1 MRRVLPMSYAIMIA
15 GKQRTNIG
23 EFDDKIRDLRE
34 QRTGSRKEV
43 KKLST
48 DCLAMPTGARRRGL
62 INLISTL
69 DATIAAHEHIN
80 AEGGSPEV

>member
-1 MRRVLPMSYAIMIA
+1 MRRVLPMSYAMIA

-34 QRTGSRKEV
+34 QRTEAVRRLQALHG
-43 KKLST
+43 LSGDAT
-48 DCLAMPTGARRRGL
+48 EARRRGL

-69 DATIAAHEHIN
+69 DATIAAYEDIN